1 MKKDYFVYSIGP
13 IVLIEDIHVLK
24 KTHSFIS
31 WINTEQMLKLIFVY
45 LYHVL

>member
-24 KTHSFIS
+24 KKHGFIS
-31 WINTEQMLKLIFVY
+31 WINTEQMLIFVY
-45 LYHVL
+45 QYHVL